1 MTLLAPVTSHCPCI
15 NAEVVLM
22 MTVFT
27 HNASFLICVCSC
39 VLAWPVCQHS
49 AVCICMLQVAV
60 SHDSLMAVQA
70 ALLDY
75 AQSEVELRT
84 ARDSKRFNLA
94 STPLNEIV
102 THLCRPVEHVKQ
114 VQCLSNPLAKLVSCL
129 NMHDFVSQLLLLFCV
144 KLTGLSLGLGIHHG
158 RSRMRQVILCA
169 HNVLCV

>member
-27 HNASFLICVCSC
+27 HNASFLICVSSC
-39 VLAWPVCQHS
+39 VLAWPVCLHS

-84 ARDSKRFNLA
+84 ARDSKR
-94 STPLNEIV
+94 
-102 THLCRPVEHVKQ
+102 CRPVEHVKQ